1 MEKSSDTK
9 IHQLFHQNY
18 FSLLS
23 FVLWWA
29 MLWIP
34 FRSHR
39 NGQNSSLQCLV
50 RCKEPPCSISFQI
63 PPCAGLNQCSS
74 QNFSMPGEMSV
85 PAQNYNTREKKKKN
99 LKKRE
104 RRERKHERK
113 LAIDMMLGKSG
124 DEEKDR
130 KRVKMRRKKVENKI
144 KGDGGPKMRRK
155 RVNMRE
161 CWEDLGNRKN

>member
-85 PAQNYNTREKKKKN
+85 PAQNYNTREKKKKTW
-99 LKKRE
+99 KRE
-104 RRERKHERK
+104 RGERESMKENWQ
-113 LAIDMMLGKSG
+113 LIWCLGKV
-124 DEEKDR
+124 E
-130 KRVKMRRKKVENKI
+130 MRKKIEKELRWGE
-144 KGDGGPKMRRK
+144 KK
-155 RVNMRE
+155 
-161 CWEDLGNRKN
+161 